1 MAYAGHAHLTVQTG
15 TIPPEELLAPNI
27 LNEVTG
33 INLKTTGPTTLYT
46 VPADKILYLT
56 DIILVIT
63 AADTFATP
71 VTVRV
76 GLDPAFTEW
85 LAATSLT
92 GLDSVGDFISLGK
105 VAAGM
110 IHKVF
115 AAGEVVALDITVG
128 AGATTLT
135 ATAYPIG
142 MFFNP

>member
-1 MAYAGHAHLTVQTG
+1 MSNKGCAHLTAQTG
-15 TIPPEELLAPNI
+15 TVPSEELLAPNI

-33 INLKTTGPTTLYT
+33 IDLKATGPTTLYT
-46 VPADKILYLT
+46 VPADKVLYLT
-56 DIILVIT
+56 DVILVIT
-63 AADTFATP
+63 ASDTFATP

-76 GLDPAFTEW
+76 GLEAAYTEW

-92 GLDSVGDFISLGK
+92 GLDAVGDFISLAK
-105 VAAGM
+105 TAAGL
-110 IHKVF
+110 IHKRF
-115 AAGEVVALDITVG
+115 AAGEVVKMDITVG

>member
-1 MAYAGHAHLTVQTG
+1 MANKGNAHLDANTG
-15 TIPPEELLAPNI
+15 TIPSVELLAPNI

-33 INLKTTGPTTLYT
+33 IDLKTTGPTTLYT
-46 VPADKILYLT
+46 VPEGKVVYLT
-56 DIILVIT
+56 DVILVIT

-71 VTVRV
+71 VTLRV
-76 GLDPAFTEW
+76 GQDPAFTEW
-85 LAATSLT
+85 LAASALV
-92 GLDSVGDFISLGK
+92 GLDAVGDFISLGK
-105 VAAGM
+105 IAAGL

-115 AAGEVVALDITVG
+115 TEGDIELDITVG